1 MPAAILLD
9 LFNTLIDDGGGAARD
24 AVTRE
29 MGTVLGVDPDAFV
42 GLFHARWRARLTGGY
57 GPLPGMCRE
66 FAGELGGAPSEA
78 AVARAAALRVG
89 LTTGL
94 LRAATAGTLAALDAL
109 RDNGFR
115 LAVVTNCTVE
125 TALAWAAS
133 PFAPRFDAA
142 ALSCELRVGKPDP
155 AIYQWA
161 ADALGV
167 RPDQCLYVGD
177 GADHELAGAQAVGM
191 TPLRTTE
198 FADSDPGWTGATVA
212 SLAQLVTL
220 AGRADAVGAADPA

>member
-1 MPAAILLD
+1 VPAAILLD

-57 GPLPGMCRE
+57 GPLPGMCRD
-66 FAGELGGAPSEA
+66 FAEELGGAPSEA
-78 AVARAAALRVG
+78 AVTQAVALRVG
-89 LTTGL
+89 LTTRL
-94 LRAATAGTLAALDAL
+94 LGGATAGTLAALDAL

-115 LAVVTNCTVE
+115 LAVVSNCTVE
-125 TALAWAAS
+125 TSLVWAAS
-133 PFAPRFDAA
+133 AFGPRFDAA
-142 ALSCELRVGKPDP
+142 ALSCDLRVGKPDP

-167 RPDQCLYVGD
+167 PPSRCLYVGD
-177 GADHELAGAQAVGM
+177 GADHELPGAQALGM
-191 TPLRTTE
+191 TALRTTE
-198 FADSDPGWTGATVA
+198 FADSDPGWAGATVG
-212 SLAQLVTL
+212 SLAELVTL
-220 AGRADAVGAADPA
+220 AGRADGVAAADPA